1 MTAASFRIGVDI
13 GGTKTAAG
21 LVSADG
27 TVVARHE
34 CPTQTDSFAGLLADI
49 GQLIGPWLPQADSI
63 GLCAPGYLD
72 PRSGRIT
79 LASNVPALTGADPAG
94 ELSRLTG
101 RPARLG
107 NDADAAAL
115 AEFRVGAARDW
126 DSVFYLT
133 VSTGIGGGFV
143 GSQGVLTGHSG
154 AASEL
159 GHLVVVPGGR
169 PCGCGNRGCLE
180 MYASGTAL
188 AAAAPPGHGAREVLA
203 AWRAG
208 EDAAGAAVA
217 EAVDALARGL
227 AAVTQLLDPEG
238 IVFGGSVAV
247 NNPDFMEAV
256 GRALRQYLQ
265 NRRPPLLRLA
275 ELGTDAGIV
284 GAALLAAGRNG

>member
-21 LVSADG
+21 LVGADG
-27 TVVARHE
+27 TVVARDE
-34 CPTQTDSFAGLLADI
+34 YPTQTDSFAGLLGDI
-49 GQLIGPWLPQADSI
+49 CRLIGPWLPQADGI

-79 LASNVPALTGADPAG
+79 LASNVPARTGTDPAG
-94 ELSRLTG
+94 ERSRLTG

-115 AEFRVGAARDW
+115 AEFRVGAARGW

-143 GSQGVLTGHSG
+143 SSRGVLMGHSG

-188 AAAAPPGHGAREVLA
+188 AAAGPSGHGAREVLA
-203 AWRAG
+203 ARRGG
-208 EDAAGAAVA
+208 EEAAAGPVR
-217 EAVDALARGL
+217 EAVGALARGL

-238 IVFGGSVAV
+238 IVLGGSVAV
-247 NNPDFMEAV
+247 NNPDFAEAV
-256 GRALRQYLQ
+256 ESALREYLQ
-265 NRRPPLLRLA
+265 NRRPPVFRLA
-275 ELGTDAGIV
+275 ELGADAGIV
-284 GAALLAAGRNG
+284 GAALLAAGGDG